1 MMSAVIIIA
10 NDQDE
15 ALTEFLE
22 ASSRVI
28 RSNVISHSSDYASS
42 SFLFLLLS
50 SASQLSGME
59 AEEEAGSERVA
70 TYKVGMLGASEVGK
84 TALTAQFT
92 TSDYICAYD
101 ASLGKHVLTFTPD
114 LHPFNSDLIRHPR
127 KN

>member
-1 MMSAVIIIA
+1 MMMSTEIVIAIGMKHRISRR
-10 NDQDE
+10 
-15 ALTEFLE
+15 EFSRNSLE
-22 ASSRVI
+22 C
-28 RSNVISHSSDYASS
+28 NISFVGLRL
-42 SFLFLLLS
+42 SFFFLLLS

-101 ASLGKHVLTFTPD
+101 ASLGKHGGCFYAYSPPV
-114 LHPFNSDLIRHPR
+114 
-127 KN
+127 